1 MGNSAAG
8 VRQAKCDWGA
18 LTHSSALSP
27 CERLPVTPS
36 GVSVVDCLW
45 SLGVDTAIVAPVT
58 VHQVAAACCLA
69 VAMVLLLSEQ
79 PTGVSAVHLAYLGN
93 TTACEICDLDV
104 DFSGRNFICC
114 LAHSKCCG

>member
-1 MGNSAAG
+1 MGRA
-8 VRQAKCDWGA
+8 VM
-18 LTHSSALSP
+18 
-27 CERLPVTPS
+27 
-36 GVSVVDCLW
+36 
-45 SLGVDTAIVAPVT
+45 
-58 VHQVAAACCLA
+58 VAAACCLV

-114 LAHSKCCG
+114 LAHSKCCGPDKLDRKRRSLL